1 MNVKGKRSP
10 WVGPFFGGAC
20 ESPRP
25 GTGGRLADSH
35 DLRCDLRDVAPGAF
49 AGDVSTGGR
58 GLPRGLR
65 RLSAGVDEGEGEG
78 CRPGRDA
85 DKAADN
91 PTGGSLTVHRTV

>member
-20 ESPRP
+20 QSPRP

-35 DLRCDLRDVAPGAF
+35 DIRCDLRDVAPGAF
-49 AGDVSTGGR
+49 AGDVSTGGGGSR
-58 GLPRGLR
+58 GGGRGGGR
-65 RLSAGVDEGEGEG
+65 
-78 CRPGRDA
+78 RPGRDA

-91 PTGGSLTVHRTV
+91 PTGGSVTVHRTV